1 MPLPPTAALARR
13 LAQARRKLVRDGAT
27 PHRAIQ
33 GMSSWL
39 GELETLVS
47 VTAYHSVPATSSK
60 VCSSGR
66 NLHRCR
72 HDHDFALGYDP
83 PSELWL
89 YMIDVRNTDS
99 QSRARRAQG
108 RINYL
113 RR

>member
-83 PSELWL
+83 TSEPWL
-89 YMIDVRNTDS
+89 YVIDVRNTDS

-108 RINYL
+108 RI
-113 RR
+113 